1 MSYAS
6 NWLNGI
12 HENIQT
18 RDAIESAKKEES
30 RARNREMYHSVEL
43 MQQAQRKGD
52 KVGESIARQRMMD
65 SL

>member
-52 KVGESIARQRMMD
+52 KVGEVIARQRMMD